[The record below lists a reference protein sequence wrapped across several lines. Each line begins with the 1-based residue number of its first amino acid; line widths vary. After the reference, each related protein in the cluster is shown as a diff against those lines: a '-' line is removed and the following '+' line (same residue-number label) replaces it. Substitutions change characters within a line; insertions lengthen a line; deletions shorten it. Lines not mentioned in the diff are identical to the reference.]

1 MKIGELSRRSGVS
14 VPTIKYYLREKLL
27 PAGTPTA
34 TNQADYTEEHLRRL
48 RLIRALVEVGG
59 LSVAATADVLATL
72 DDPEIPEHQ
81 RLGGAHWAITPA
93 ARGSR
98 EGERWTRARSQA
110 GELVREWGWQVGDE
124 APALDLL
131 ADGLAALDAIGHT
144 DFVAVLD
151 DYARV
156 AQDLAEV
163 DLEIVGQIG
172 ANRPEALLEAV
183 VVGTVLGEALFNAV
197 RRLAQENAS
206 AKRYP
211 G

>member
-1 MKIGELSRRSGVS
+1 MKIGELSRRSGVP

-27 PAGTPTA
+27 PAGTLTA
-34 TNQADYTEEHLRRL
+34 ANQADYSDAHLRRL

-59 LSVAATADVLATL
+59 LSVAATSDLI
-72 DDPEIPEHQ
+72 EK
-81 RLGGAHWAITPA
+81 LGGPEVPDHRLLGSAHWAITPA

-98 EGERWTRARSQA
+98 EGERWIEARRQA
-110 GELVREWGWQVGDE
+110 GALVQHWGWQVEED
-124 APALDLL
+124 APALDWL
-131 ADGLAALDAIGHT
+131 ADGLAALDAVGHN
-144 DFVAVLD
+144 DFAPVLD

-156 AQDLAEV
+156 AQDLADV
-163 DLEIVGQIG
+163 DLEIVGRIG

-183 VVGTVLGEALFNAV
+183 VVGTVLGEALFSAV

-206 AKRYP
+206 AQRYP